1 MKDPK
6 FTDEEVIQALKCCA
20 DKTSDCCAS
29 CPCQAKGLN
38 EGPDCIPAVCQAA
51 LDLINRQKAEVVNEV
66 FDEVLKKLFEMQK
79 RYEKVGHRGKAEQMM
94 VAREEI
100 FKLQKKFTEE
110 KTDGSM

>member
-1 MKDPK
+1 MAQYVDVTNLPN
-6 FTDEEVIQALKCCA
+6 FEVTCSNGEKYILLPYEHLSDIPTA
-20 DKTSDCCAS
+20 DVA
-29 CPCQAKGLN
+29 P
-38 EGPDCIPAVCQAA
+38 
-51 LDLINRQKAEVVNEV
+51 RAEVVNEI